1 MTWGR
6 LDDKLHDHRKSYKAG
21 TAAMGLWVMANS
33 WCCDNW
39 KTDGF
44 IPTRVLHRYADSDY
58 EIEEHAERLVRAG
71 LWFKCEVDD
80 EPGYRFHDWEH
91 MRPMSEKDAL
101 GGSWGNH
108 NRWHVQRDITNPD
121 CEHCYPAISRD
132 DQQEHTENDIGGIAP
147 RIAPVAVAV
156 PDPVAERSFTRA
168 SDLPPMF
175 AKFIDAYPGDVQ
187 TKPALAAWTQA
198 VKRARGKP
206 EQVIAGAVRYAEHF
220 RQSGKEARF
229 IRNAV
234 KWLNEDGWLDELKTP
249 PRASPRSTTDERVTD
264 AFELAQ
270 QLRAEEGPP
279 APKAIGR

>member
-44 IPTRVLHRYADSDY
+44 IPTRILQRFGDSEYDVEDYAD
-58 EIEEHAERLVRAG
+58 RLVRAG
-71 LWFKCEVDD
+71 LWFACEVDD

-101 GGSWGNH
+101 GGTWGNH
-108 NRWHVQRDITNPD
+108 MRWHVRRDITKDD

-132 DQQEHTENDIGGIAP
+132 DQQEHTENSIGGIAP

-156 PDPVAERSFTRA
+156 PDPVAERTYTRA
-168 SDLPPMF
+168 SNLPPIF
-175 AKFIDAYPGDVQ
+175 EKFIDAYPGDVA
-187 TKPALAAWTQA
+187 TKPALAAWAEA
-198 VKRARGKP
+198 VKRTKGKP
-206 EQVIAGAVRYAEHF
+206 QLIIDGALRYGEHF
-220 RQSGKEARF
+220 RLSGKEPRF

-234 KWLNEDGWLDELKTP
+234 KWLNEDGWLDELKAP
-249 PRASPRSTTDERVTD
+249 PRASPPTRASEHMQLANRLAAQEQQRSSGPKEI
-264 AFELAQ
+264 AQ
-270 QLRAEEGPP
+270 
-279 APKAIGR
+279 

>member
-21 TAAMGLWVMANS
+21 TAAMGLWVLANS

-44 IPTRVLHRYADSDY
+44 IPIRVLHRFGDSEYD
-58 EIEEHAERLVRAG
+58 IEEHADRLVRAG

-91 MRPMSEKDAL
+91 MRPTSEKDAL
-101 GGSWGNH
+101 GGTWGNH

-121 CEHCYPAISRD
+121 CEHCNPAISRD
-132 DQQEHTENDIGGIAP
+132 DQHEQADSDIAGIAP

-156 PDPVAERSFTRA
+156 PDPVAERENTRA
-168 SDLPPMF
+168 SGLPPVF
-175 AKFIDAYPGDVQ
+175 EKFIDAYPGDVQ
-187 TKPALAAWTQA
+187 TKPALAAWKEA
-198 VKRARGKP
+198 VKRTRGKP
-206 EQVIAGAVRYAEHF
+206 ENIIAGARRYADHF
-220 RQSGKEARF
+220 AQSGKESRF

-234 KWLNEDGWLDELKTP
+234 KWLNDDGWLDELKTP
-249 PRASPRSTTDERVTD
+249 PRASPPTRASEHMQ
-264 AFELAQ
+264 LANRLAAQ
-270 QLRAEEGPP
+270 ENGPKGI
-279 APKAIGR
+279 AQ